1 MSWRG
6 VRQVSGDGRRR
17 EETKALVSTDEG
29 WVSGEDGGKEGVGD
43 RNQIEECWFKRL
55 KHFLFIFRIIYF

>member
-6 VRQVSGDGRRR
+6 VSGDGRRR

-29 WVSGEDGGKEGVGD
+29 WVAGENGGKEGVGD
-43 RNQIEECWFKRL
+43 RNQIEEGWFKRL
-55 KHFLFIFRIIYF
+55 KHFLFIFVIIYF